1 MTVTL
6 TDSRTKSLRDS
17 CLALLDPS
25 SPSVTS
31 VRDVAK
37 TVGTI
42 LASFPA
48 VTYGVLHYF
57 SFAEDKKAGLKANW
71 GDFDGSMSLSNT
83 SRELEWWIS
92 NLPKAYNDIYVSD
105 PKVVLNS
112 DANLQAWGGGGGG
125 GVSVK
130 AVQQGAMVPCWK
142 DVSYQLSRTAGGILC
157 TEVFL
162 TQVAGKTCE
171 TDDCYHHSCGMYKPH
186 GYKPLALLQQPHPGH
201 LVLGH
206 SPRHLDQCS
215 PCARKEKCGCRQ
227 GIQAWG
233 MEIWPLSVAGST
245 QRLGSLNLGVSPTTD
260 LFASRLNAQLK
271 QYMSYRPDPAAVAVD
286 AFSIFWREVILCF
299 LSFQHSG
306 TSHPEET
313 TGTKCWNTGLPRLA
327 YTAIAPCG
335 ATPSPSPTSKTTLH
349 FTCPASQRQ
358 FITW

>member
-1 MTVTL
+1 MTTDSESMTVTL

-48 VTYGVLHYF
+48 VTYGVLHNF

-125 GVSVK
+125 VCEGS
-130 AVQQGAMVPCWK
+130 
-142 DVSYQLSRTAGGILC
+142 TAGG
-157 TEVFL
+157 
-162 TQVAGKTCE
+162 
-171 TDDCYHHSCGMYKPH
+171 H
-186 GYKPLALLQQPHPGH
+186 
-201 LVLGH
+201 
-206 SPRHLDQCS
+206 
-215 PCARKEKCGCRQ
+215 
-227 GIQAWG
+227 
-233 MEIWPLSVAGST
+233 
-245 QRLGSLNLGVSPTTD
+245 GSL
-260 LFASRLNAQLK
+260 LK
-271 QYMSYRPDPAAVAVD
+271 R
-286 AFSIFWREVILCF
+286 CF
-299 LSFQHSG
+299 ISTISNCRWHS
-306 TSHPEET
+306 
-313 TGTKCWNTGLPRLA
+313 
-327 YTAIAPCG
+327 
-335 ATPSPSPTSKTTLH
+335 LH
-349 FTCPASQRQ
+349 
-358 FITW
+358 

>member
-112 DANLQAWGGGGGG
+112 DANLQAWGGGGGVCEG
-125 GVSVK
+125 S
-130 AVQQGAMVPCWK
+130 
-142 DVSYQLSRTAGGILC
+142 TAGG
-157 TEVFL
+157 
-162 TQVAGKTCE
+162 
-171 TDDCYHHSCGMYKPH
+171 H
-186 GYKPLALLQQPHPGH
+186 
-201 LVLGH
+201 
-206 SPRHLDQCS
+206 
-215 PCARKEKCGCRQ
+215 
-227 GIQAWG
+227 
-233 MEIWPLSVAGST
+233 
-245 QRLGSLNLGVSPTTD
+245 GSL
-260 LFASRLNAQLK
+260 LK
-271 QYMSYRPDPAAVAVD
+271 R
-286 AFSIFWREVILCF
+286 CF
-299 LSFQHSG
+299 ISTISNCRWHS
-306 TSHPEET
+306 
-313 TGTKCWNTGLPRLA
+313 
-327 YTAIAPCG
+327 
-335 ATPSPSPTSKTTLH
+335 LH
-349 FTCPASQRQ
+349 
-358 FITW
+358 